1 MLAFRSFRT
10 RLISALFAAVVLTG
24 ALMTVAGLWFG
35 GVAAERDLARADA
48 VAFEMVV
55 DKARH
60 QVENG
65 EIVDAP
71 QTLERLGR
79 SPSIEVAVM
88 TDGDRR
94 VVASSDPGRLG
105 ESFVGG
111 RGWTVATLT
120 SDDGSRGF
128 LAMRRTRDT
137 WRRAMLLPALSSVIF
152 VGSLLGLAI
161 LGGGRG
167 LFRRFERLYA
177 EAKTLT
183 PDQATRGVD
192 EIATLGAAL
201 DTLKRELEG
210 RQLEIDEQNRQI
222 RALTDDLP
230 VGMSYVDTDLRMLFL
245 NRTLES
251 WLGWKRQAILGR
263 RLSDFMTP
271 AHYQETLRGI
281 RPALGG
287 RKIERERDFT
297 VDGQP
302 AVIATIN
309 VPDRGPSGEVRGVFS
324 LLRNVTEPRAQ
335 EAEKE
340 RLLEELAAK
349 NAELERFSYTVS
361 HDLKGP
367 LTTIVGSADLIGLAL
382 QSGEDESVD
391 GDLQRIRETAATMRQ
406 MLDELL
412 DLARVGLVAN
422 RETRVDLGHLA
433 KDTVRLLAGSIER
446 YGTRVTVGDDMPT
459 VLGDR
464 QRLQR
469 VLQNLID
476 NAVKFSAG
484 VGGPVVDIGRR
495 DEGGETVIFVRDNG
509 CGIPVQQQARVFDL
523 FRKLDG
529 ATDGTGIGLAIA
541 HRIITGHGGRI
552 WVESGGA
559 GLGTSF
565 CFTLPLAGPLP
576 GGDVSPPSGG
586 ESGNG

>member
-10 RLISALFAAVVLTG
+10 RLTSALFAAVVLAG
-24 ALMTVAGLWFG
+24 SLMTAAGLWFG
-35 GVAAERDLARADA
+35 GVAAERNLARADEL
-48 VAFEMVV
+48 AFAMVV
-55 DKARH
+55 DQARH
-60 QVENG
+60 LVESG
-65 EIVDAP
+65 ETLDASEA
-71 QTLERLGR
+71 LERLGG
-79 SPSIEVAVM
+79 SPSIEVAVL
-88 TDGDRR
+88 TDADRR
-94 VVASSDPGRLG
+94 VIASSDPGRLG
-105 ESFVGG
+105 DSFVGG
-111 RGWTVATLT
+111 QDWTVATLA
-120 SDDGSRGF
+120 SDGGSQGF

-137 WRRAMLLPALSSVIF
+137 WRRTMALPAFLSLLF
-152 VGSLLGLAI
+152 VCSLLGLGI

-177 EAKTLT
+177 EAKSLT
-183 PDQATRGVD
+183 PDRASRGDD
-192 EIATLGAAL
+192 ELGTLGAAL

-230 VGMSYVDTDLRMLFL
+230 VGMSYVDAELRMLFL

-281 RPALGG
+281 EPALRGH
-287 RKIERERDFT
+287 KVQRERDFT

-309 VPDRGPSGEVRGVFS
+309 VPDRGPSGEIRGVFS
-324 LLRNVTEPRAQ
+324 LLRNVTRPRAQ

-367 LTTIVGSADLIGLAL
+367 LTTIVGSADLIDMAL
-382 QSGEDESVD
+382 QSGDRDDVD
-391 GDLQRIRETAATMRQ
+391 GDLERIRETAATMRR

-422 RETRVDLGHLA
+422 QETRVDLGRLA
-433 KDTVRLLAGSIER
+433 AETVRLLSGSIDR
-446 YGTRVTVGDDMPT
+446 YGTRTVVADDLPT

-476 NAVKFSAG
+476 NAVKFSAD
-484 VGGPVVDIGRR
+484 VERPTVEVGRR
-495 DEGGETVIFVRDNG
+495 VDGGETVIFVRDNG
-509 CGIPVQQQARVFDL
+509 CGIPAQQQSRVFDL
-523 FRKLDG
+523 FSKLDG
-529 ATDGTGIGLAIA
+529 GTDGTGIGLAIV

-559 GLGTSF
+559 GHGTSF
-565 CFTLPLAGPLP
+565 CFTLPLAEDPPPGP
-576 GGDVSPPSGG
+576 SSG
-586 ESGNG
+586 